1 MTSSSDQTLKRL
13 PTSRFTRFVRA
24 LAKVFYFRRVYGA
37 ENIDRSRASVFTC
50 NHGRISGPV
59 TAVAFLPVR
68 FRPWINACMLERGEA
83 TETMMRTF
91 RDRFRLLG
99 PKLKRRLIWHISGYV
114 CHFLNSFEPI
124 PVYKGMPWESAGTI
138 ERSVE
143 ALARGENLL
152 IFPEKPGDRYDEL
165 SYKEF
170 NTGFAALG
178 KAYYESTGRCLDFYP
193 CFSDRK
199 TRSFRIGKPVTY
211 DPSGNHR
218 AEKLRISTALQDSM
232 EALRASQG

>member
-1 MTSSSDQTLKRL
+1 MTSSSDPILKQL
-13 PTSRFTRFVRA
+13 PTSRFTRFVTT

-50 NHGRISGPV
+50 NHGRISGPI

-68 FRPWINACMLERGEA
+68 FRPWINACMLERSEA

-91 RDRFRLLG
+91 RDRFRLLR
-99 PKLKRRLIWHISGYV
+99 PKMKRRLIWHISGPV
-114 CHFLNSFEPI
+114 CHFLNSLEPI
-124 PVYKGMPWESAGTI
+124 PVYKGMPRESAGTI
-138 ERSVE
+138 EQSVE

-152 IFPEKPGDRYDEL
+152 IFPEKPSDRYDDH
-165 SYKEF
+165 SYKAF
-170 NTGFAALG
+170 HTGFATLG
-178 KAYYESTGRCLDFYP
+178 KAYFERTGRALDFYP

-211 DPSGNHR
+211 DPSDDSR
-218 AEKLRISTALQDSM
+218 SEKLRISEELSQRMAALK
-232 EALRASQG
+232 AS